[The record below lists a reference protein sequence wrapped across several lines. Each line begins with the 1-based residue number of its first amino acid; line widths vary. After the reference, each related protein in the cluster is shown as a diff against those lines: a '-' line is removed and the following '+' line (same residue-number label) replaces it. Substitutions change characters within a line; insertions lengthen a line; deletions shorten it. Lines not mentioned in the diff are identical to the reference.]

1 MVPLAPSLA
10 VWHSCATF
18 SLNLMSRP
26 SGQRLRQLAVFFG
39 LLLAGWTIVLAAPVA
54 DDGYQKA
61 PAPIGDL
68 LSSPAPPSVHFNPQR
83 DAMLIY
89 RAERH
94 PPVADLAEPVLRL
107 AGLRINPANNGPHR
121 TTRCVELSLHPLPEG
136 KERAIVLPPNA
147 RITPPAWSPDGK
159 QFAFLRFG
167 SREVELWVGDGKR
180 GSVRRL
186 RGGINAAT
194 GEPFQWMPDS
204 QGILCQA
211 IPANRPKPPVEAR
224 VPDGPVVQETT
235 GKLAPARTFQD
246 LLDSPHDEALFDYYA
261 TAQLALVNTRTG
273 EAKLV
278 GAPAIF
284 STIDP
289 APDGRHILVSR
300 VQRPYSY
307 QLPASMFPRVV
318 EAWNLDGQSA
328 FILANLPLAEEI
340 PIGGVRT
347 GPRNY
352 QWRPTSP
359 AALVWVEALDGGD
372 PRKKVPQRDR
382 ILMLEAPFT
391 GTSIELART
400 EHRFQ
405 ALTWSERPD
414 VALLRE
420 HQASRRWNRTW
431 LINPNAP
438 TEPARLLWDVSSQ
451 DRYSDPGSPMLRPL
465 TNGFRVAR
473 VHEGS
478 LFLVGAGATP
488 DGERPFLDTFNLVSQ
503 RSERL
508 FQSDEAT
515 HESVVAL
522 LKPDASQFITRRESP
537 TRPAN
542 YFIRTLADNARQA
555 ITDFPDPTPQL
566 RGIRKQLVTYQ
577 RPDGVP
583 LSFTLYLP
591 ADYQPGQRLP
601 TLLWAYPREFNDA
614 DTAGQVTTTA
624 NRYTSFAGA
633 SHLFLVTQG
642 YAVLDNA
649 TMPVIGDTK
658 KANDTFL
665 EQIISSAKAAVDK
678 AVEMGIT
685 DPNRV
690 AVGGHSY
697 GAFMV
702 ANLMAHTDIFKA
714 GIARSGAYNRTL
726 TPFGFQNERR
736 TLWEAPEIYARMS
749 PFMFAHRINEP
760 LLLIHGEADNNPGT
774 FPMQSERLYQA
785 VKGNGGTARLV
796 LLPYESHGYEARES
810 VEHVHWETIQWLDKH
825 VKRAPEPPIT
835 TFTPSDLPPP

>member
-1 MVPLAPSLA
+1 
-10 VWHSCATF
+10 
-18 SLNLMSRP
+18 MSHP
-26 SGQRLRQLAVFFG
+26 SGNWLQTHAALLG
-39 LLLAGWTIVLAAPVA
+39 LLLAWGLCAQDAVAAE
-54 DDGYQKA
+54 DGYQKA
-61 PAPIGDL
+61 PAPIGEL
-68 LSSPAPPSVHFNPQR
+68 LSTPAPPSVHFNPQR
-83 DAMLIY
+83 DAMIIY

-94 PPVADLAEPVLRL
+94 PPVADLSEPGLRL

-121 TTRCVELSLHPLPEG
+121 TARCVELTLHPIPEG
-136 KERAIVLPPNA
+136 KERPIAIPANA
-147 RITPPAWSPDGK
+147 RVTPPSWSPDGK

-180 GSVRRL
+180 GSVRRV

-194 GEPFQWMPDS
+194 GEAFQWMPDS
-204 QGILCQA
+204 QAIICQT
-211 IPANRPKPPVEAR
+211 IVANRPKPPIEPR
-224 VPDGPVVQETT
+224 VPGGPLVQETT
-235 GKLAPARTFQD
+235 GKVAPARTFQD
-246 LLDSPHDEALFDYYA
+246 LLDSPHGEELFDYYA
-261 TAQLALVNTRTG
+261 TSQLALVNVKNG
-273 EAKLV
+273 EAKLI

-289 APDGRHILVSR
+289 SPNGQLLLVSR
-300 VQRPYSY
+300 IQRPYSY
-307 QLPASMFPRVV
+307 QLPATMFPRTVEVV
-318 EAWNLDGQSA
+318 GLDGKVA
-328 FILANLPLAEEI
+328 FHLATLPLAEEI

-347 GPRNY
+347 GPRSY

-359 AALVWVEALDGGD
+359 ATLAWVEALDGGD
-372 PRKKVPQRDR
+372 PRKKVPHRDR
-382 ILMLEAPFT
+382 IQMLDAPFT
-391 GTSIELART
+391 GNPTELEKT

-405 ALTWSERPD
+405 GLTWTERPD
-414 VALLRE
+414 MALVRE
-420 HQASRRWNRTW
+420 YQASRRWNRTW

-438 TEPARLLWDVSSQ
+438 TEPSRLLWDVSAQ
-451 DRYSDPGSPMLRPL
+451 DRYGDPGSPLLRPL

-478 LFLVGAGATP
+478 LFLVGAGATS
-488 DGERPFLDTFNLVSQ
+488 DGERPFLDTFNLASL

-508 FQSDEAT
+508 FQSDESG
-515 HESVVAL
+515 HESVVAM
-522 LKPDASQFITRRESP
+522 LKPDGAEFITRRESP
-537 TRPAN
+537 TRTAN
-542 YFIRTLADNARQA
+542 YFIRTLADSTRKQL
-555 ITDFPDPTPQL
+555 TDFPDLMPQL
-566 RGIRKQLVTYQ
+566 RGIRKQLVTYH

-601 TLLWAYPREFNDA
+601 TILWAYPREFNDS
-614 DTAGQVTTTA
+614 DTAGQVSTTA
-624 NRYTSFAGA
+624 NRYTTFSGA

-642 YAVLDNA
+642 YAVLDSA

-678 AVEMGIT
+678 AVEMGIA

-690 AVGGHSY
+690 GVGGHSY

-714 GIARSGAYNRTL
+714 GVARSGAYNRTL

-736 TLWEAPEIYARMS
+736 TLWEAPEIYSRMS

-774 FPMQSERLYQA
+774 FPMQSERLFQA
-785 VKGNGGTARLV
+785 VKGNGGNARLV
-796 LLPYESHGYEARES
+796 LLPHESHGYEARES
-810 VEHVHWETIQWLDKH
+810 VEHVLWETLHWFDKY
-825 VKRAPEPPIT
+825 VKRAPEPPVS

>member
-1 MVPLAPSLA
+1 
-10 VWHSCATF
+10 
-18 SLNLMSRP
+18 MSRAF
-26 SGQRLRQLAVFFG
+26 GQRLQQLPVFFG
-39 LLLAGWTIVLAAPVA
+39 MLLAGWTLVLSAPA
-54 DDGYQKA
+54 FDGGYQNA
-61 PAPIGDL
+61 PAPISDL
-68 LSSPAPPSVHFNPQR
+68 LSSPAPASVYFSPQR
-83 DAMLIY
+83 DAMLTY
-89 RAERH
+89 RVERH

-121 TTRCVELSLHPLPEG
+121 TARCVELTLHPLPEG
-136 KERAIVLPPNA
+136 KARPITLPANS
-147 RITPPAWSPDGK
+147 RISIPTWSPDGK

-167 SREVELWVGDGKR
+167 SREIELWVGESKR

-186 RGGINAAT
+186 RGGISAVT
-194 GEPFQWMPDS
+194 GESIHWMPDS
-204 QGILCQA
+204 HGIVCQ
-211 IPANRPKPPVEAR
+211 IVPANRAKPPGEAR
-224 VPDGPVVQETT
+224 VPRGPVVQEST
-235 GKLAPARTFQD
+235 GKVAPARTFQD
-246 LLDSPHDEALFDYYA
+246 LLESPHDEALFEYYA
-261 TAQLALVNTRTG
+261 TAQLAHVNTRTG
-273 EAKLV
+273 DSKLI

-284 STIDP
+284 SSTEV

-300 VQRPYSY
+300 IQRPYSY
-307 QLPASMFPRVV
+307 QLPASMFPRIV
-318 EAWNLDGQSA
+318 EVWSLDSPA
-328 FILANLPLAEEI
+328 VYPLTNLPLAEEI

-352 QWRPTSP
+352 QWRATHP
-359 AALVWVEALDGGD
+359 ATLVWVEALDGGD
-372 PRKKVPQRDR
+372 PRRKVPHRDR
-382 ILMLEAPFT
+382 VLMLEAPFAANPT
-391 GTSIELART
+391 ELART

-405 ALTWSERPD
+405 TLTWSERPD

-420 HQASRRWNRTW
+420 HQSSRRWNRTW

-438 TEPARLLWDVSSQ
+438 SESPRLLWDVSSQ
-451 DRYSDPGSPMLRPL
+451 DRYSDPGQPLLRPL
-465 TNGFRVAR
+465 TNGFRAAR
-473 VHEGS
+473 VHEGN
-478 LFLVGAGATP
+478 LFLVGNGASP
-488 DGERPFLDTFNLVSQ
+488 EGERPFLDSFNLVSQ
-503 RSERL
+503 RTERL
-508 FQSDEAT
+508 FQSDETA
-515 HESVVAL
+515 HESVIAL

-542 YFIRTLADNARQA
+542 YFIRSLAENTRLA

-614 DTAGQVTTTA
+614 DTAGQVTASA
-624 NRYTSFAGA
+624 NRYTSFTGA
-633 SHLFLVTQG
+633 SHLFLATQG

-649 TMPVIGDTK
+649 TMPVIGDPK

-714 GIARSGAYNRTL
+714 GVARSGAYNRTL

-736 TLWEAPEIYARMS
+736 TLWEAPEIYTRVS
-749 PFMFAHRINEP
+749 PFMFAHRIKEP

-774 FPMQSERLYQA
+774 FPIQSERLYQA
-785 VKGNGGTARLV
+785 VKGNGGITRLV
-796 LLPYESHGYEARES
+796 LLPHESHGYEARES
-810 VEHVHWETIQWLDKH
+810 VEHVLWETIQWLDKH
-825 VKRAPEPPIT
+825 VKRAPEPSVS

>member
-1 MVPLAPSLA
+1 MFRSPGQWQLWRA
-10 VWHSCATF
+10 VVLT
-18 SLNLMSRP
+18 
-26 SGQRLRQLAVFFG
+26 
-39 LLLAGWTIVLAAPVA
+39 LLLVASVPRLGAQAGEG
-54 DDGYQKA
+54 GYQKA
-61 PAPIGDL
+61 PPPIGEL
-68 LSSPAPPSVHFNPQR
+68 LSAPAAPSVHFNPQR
-83 DAMLIY
+83 DTMIIY

-94 PPVADLAEPVLRL
+94 PPVADLAEPALRL

-121 TTRCVELSLHPLPEG
+121 TARCVELTLHPVIEG
-136 KERAIVLPPNA
+136 KDRPIAIQPNA
-147 RITPPAWSPDGK
+147 RITPPSWAPDGR

-186 RGGINAAT
+186 RGAINAT
-194 GEPFQWMPDS
+194 IGEAFQWMPDS
-204 QGILCQA
+204 QSIICQTTL
-211 IPANRPKPPVEAR
+211 PNRPKAPTETHLPS
-224 VPDGPVVQETT
+224 GPLIQESN
-235 GKLAPARTFQD
+235 GKVAPARTFQD
-246 LLDSPHDEALFDYYA
+246 LLESPHDEALFDYY
-261 TAQLALVNTRTG
+261 TTSQLVIVSTKSG
-273 EAKLV
+273 ESKPV
-278 GAPAIF
+278 GTPGIF
-284 STIDP
+284 HTIDP
-289 APDGRHILVSR
+289 SPNGQLLLVSR

-307 QLPASMFPRVV
+307 QLPVTMFPREV
-318 EAWNLDGQSA
+318 EVLTLDGKVA
-328 FILANLPLAEEI
+328 FHLASLPLAEEV

-347 GPRNY
+347 GPRSY
-352 QWRPTSP
+352 QWRPTNP
-359 AALVWVEALDGGD
+359 ATLVWVEALDGGD
-372 PRKKVPQRDR
+372 PRKKVPHRDR
-382 ILMLEAPFT
+382 ILMLEAPFA
-391 GTSIELART
+391 GNPIELEKT

-405 ALTWSERPD
+405 GLTWTERPD
-414 VALLRE
+414 VALVRE
-420 HQASRRWNRTW
+420 YQASRRWTRTW
-431 LINPNAP
+431 LVNPNAP

-451 DRYSDPGSPMLRPL
+451 DRYSDPGTPLLRTL

-473 VHEGS
+473 VNDGN
-478 LFLVGAGATP
+478 LFLVGAGASP
-488 DGERPFLDTFNLVSQ
+488 DGERPFLDTLNLNTL
-503 RSERL
+503 RSERV
-508 FQSDEAT
+508 FQSDEGG

-522 LKPDASQFITRRESP
+522 LKPDAAEFITRREAP

-542 YFIRTLADNARQA
+542 YFIRNLTDNSRKAL
-555 ITDFPDPTPQL
+555 TDFPDLMPQL

-577 RPDGVP
+577 RSDGVA

-601 TLLWAYPREFNDA
+601 TILWAYPREFNDS

-649 TMPVIGDTK
+649 TMPVIGESK

-678 AVEMGIT
+678 AVEMGIA
-685 DPNRV
+685 DPARV
-690 AVGGHSY
+690 GVGGHSY

-714 GIARSGAYNRTL
+714 GVARSGAYNRTL

-736 TLWEAPEIYARMS
+736 TLWEAPDIYSRMS

-796 LLPYESHGYEARES
+796 LLPHESHSYEARES
-810 VEHVHWETIQWLDKH
+810 VEHVLWETIHWFDKY
-825 VKRAPEPPIT
+825 VKRASAPPVT
-835 TFTPSDLPPP
+835 TFSPTDLPPP

>member
-1 MVPLAPSLA
+1 
-10 VWHSCATF
+10 
-18 SLNLMSRP
+18 MSRP
-26 SGQRLRQLAVFFG
+26 PGQRLQWHAALLG
-39 LLLAGWTIVLAAPVA
+39 LLLAWGVCAPGTSVA
-54 DDGYQKA
+54 EEGYQKA
-61 PAPIGDL
+61 PPPIGEL
-68 LSSPAPPSVHFNPQR
+68 LSTPASPSVHFNPQR
-83 DAMLIY
+83 DAMIIY

-107 AGLRINPANNGPHR
+107 AGLRINPLNNGPHR
-121 TTRCVELSLHPLPEG
+121 TARCVELTMHPLPEG
-136 KERAIVLPPNA
+136 KARPIPIQPNA
-147 RITPPAWSPDGK
+147 RITPPSWSPDGK
-159 QFAFLRFG
+159 QFAFLRYG

-180 GSVRRL
+180 GSLRRL
-186 RGGINAAT
+186 RGGINAAL

-204 QGILCQA
+204 QALLCQT
-211 IPANRPKPPVEAR
+211 IVTNRAKPPAALR
-224 VPDGPVVQETT
+224 VPEGPVVQESTA
-235 GKLAPARTFQD
+235 KVAPARTFQD
-246 LLDSPHDEALFDYYA
+246 LLESSHDEDLFDHYA
-261 TAQLALVNTRTG
+261 TSQLALVN
-273 EAKLV
+273 AKNAETKPI

-284 STIDP
+284 STLD
-289 APDGRHILVSR
+289 ASPDGQHILVSR
-300 VQRPYSY
+300 IHRPYSY
-307 QLPASMFPRVV
+307 QLPATMFPRTV
-318 EAWNLDGQSA
+318 EVWDLDGKVA
-328 FILANLPLAEEI
+328 FHLAALPLAEEI

-347 GPRNY
+347 GPRSY
-352 QWRPTSP
+352 HWRPTSP
-359 AALVWVEALDGGD
+359 ATLVWVEALDGGD
-372 PRKKVPQRDR
+372 PRKKVAHRDR
-382 ILMLEAPFT
+382 ILMLDLPFT
-391 GTSIELART
+391 GNPTVLEKT

-405 ALTWSERPD
+405 SLTWTERPD
-414 VALLRE
+414 VALVRE

-438 TEPARLLWDVSSQ
+438 TEPSRLLWDVSAQ
-451 DRYSDPGSPMLRPL
+451 DRYSDPGSPLLRPL

-488 DGERPFLDTFNLVSQ
+488 EGDRPFLDTFNLASL

-508 FQSDEAT
+508 FQSDESG
-515 HESVVAL
+515 HESVVAM
-522 LKPDASQFITRRESP
+522 LKPDATQFITRRESP
-537 TRPAN
+537 SRPAN
-542 YFIRTLADNARQA
+542 YFIRTLADGARQP
-555 ITDFPDPTPQL
+555 ITDFPDLMPQL

-591 ADYQPGQRLP
+591 ADYHPGQRLP
-601 TLLWAYPREFNDA
+601 TILWAYPREFSDG
-614 DTAGQVTTTA
+614 DIAGQVTTTA
-624 NRYTSFAGA
+624 NRYTTFSGA

-649 TMPVIGDTK
+649 TMPVVGDAK

-665 EQIISSAKAAVDK
+665 EQIITSAKAAVDK

-690 AVGGHSY
+690 GVGGHSY

-714 GIARSGAYNRTL
+714 GVARSGAYNRTL

-736 TLWEAPEIYARMS
+736 TLWEAPEIYSRMS

-796 LLPYESHGYEARES
+796 LLPHESHSYEARES
-810 VEHVHWETIQWLDKH
+810 VEHVLWETIHWFDKY
-825 VKRAPEPPIT
+825 VKRAPEAPVT

>member
-1 MVPLAPSLA
+1 MP
-10 VWHSCATF
+10 
-18 SLNLMSRP
+18 RP
-26 SGQRLRQLAVFFG
+26 PGNWLQWSAACFA
-39 LLLAGWTIVLAAPVA
+39 LLLAGGICVPAGLAAEE
-54 DDGYQKA
+54 GYQKA

-68 LSSPAPPSVHFNPQR
+68 LSKPATPAVHFNPQR
-83 DAMLIY
+83 DAMIIY

-94 PPVADLAEPVLRL
+94 PPIADLAEPLLRL

-121 TTRCVELSLHPLPEG
+121 TARCVELTLHPLPEG
-136 KERAIVLPPNA
+136 KDRPIPIQPGA
-147 RITPPAWSPDGK
+147 RITLPAWSPDGK

-180 GSVRRL
+180 ASVRRI
-186 RGGINAAT
+186 RGGINAT
-194 GEPFQWMPDS
+194 LGEAFQWMPDS
-204 QGILCQA
+204 QSIACLTVVT
-211 IPANRPKPPVEAR
+211 NRAKPPVEPR
-224 VPDGPVVQETT
+224 VPEGPVVQETV
-235 GKLAPARTFQD
+235 GKISPSRTFQD
-246 LLDSPHDEALFDYYA
+246 LLESPHDEALFDYY
-261 TAQLALVNTRTG
+261 TTSQLALVNTKNG
-273 EAKLV
+273 ESKLV
-278 GAPAIF
+278 GPPALY

-289 APDGRHILVSR
+289 SPNGQLILVSR
-300 VQRPYSY
+300 IQRPYSY
-307 QLPASMFPRVV
+307 QLPSSLFPRTV
-318 EAWNLDGQSA
+318 EVLGLDGKVA
-328 FILANLPLAEEI
+328 FHLASLPLADEI
-340 PIGGVRT
+340 PVGGVRT

-352 QWRPTSP
+352 QWRATSP
-359 AALVWVEALDGGD
+359 ATLVWVEALDGGD
-372 PRKKVPQRDR
+372 SRKKVAHRDR
-382 ILMLEAPFT
+382 ILMLDAPFVGNPT
-391 GTSIELART
+391 ELEKT

-405 ALTWSERPD
+405 GLTWTERPD
-414 VALLRE
+414 VALVRE
-420 HQASRRWNRTW
+420 YQASRRWNRTW

-438 TEPARLLWDVSSQ
+438 AEPSRLLWDVSSQ
-451 DRYSDPGSPMLRPL
+451 DRYSDPGVPMLRPL

-473 VHEGS
+473 VHDGS
-478 LFLVGAGATP
+478 LFLIGAGASP
-488 DGERPFLDTFNLVSQ
+488 EGDRPFLDTLNLTTL

-508 FQSDEAT
+508 FQSDEGN
-515 HESVVAL
+515 HESVVAM

-537 TRPAN
+537 ARPAN
-542 YFIRTLADNARQA
+542 YYIRTLADGARQP
-555 ITDFPDPTPQL
+555 ITDFPDLMPEL

-591 ADYQPGQRLP
+591 ADYHQGQRLP
-601 TLLWAYPREFNDA
+601 TILWAYPREFSDT
-614 DTAGQVTTTA
+614 DTAGQVSTSA
-624 NRYTSFAGA
+624 NRYTVFSGA

-649 TMPVIGDTK
+649 TMPIIGDSK

-665 EQIISSAKAAVDK
+665 EQIITSAKAAVDK

-690 AVGGHSY
+690 GVGGHSY

-714 GIARSGAYNRTL
+714 GVARSGAYNRTL

-736 TLWEAPEIYARMS
+736 TLWEAPDIYSRMS

-796 LLPYESHGYEARES
+796 LLPHESHSYEARES
-810 VEHVHWETIQWLDKH
+810 VEHVLWETLHWFDKY
-825 VKRAPEPPIT
+825 VKRADTPVT

>member
-1 MVPLAPSLA
+1 MLGILRNRFQ
-10 VWHSCATF
+10 WRATV
-18 SLNLMSRP
+18 L
-26 SGQRLRQLAVFFG
+26 G
-39 LLLAGWTIVLAAPVA
+39 LLLVGGVLASAPLA
-54 DDGYQKA
+54 AADGYQKA
-61 PAPIGDL
+61 PAPIGEL
-68 LSSPAPPSVHFNPQR
+68 LSTPAAPTVHFNPQR
-83 DAMLIY
+83 DAMIIY

-107 AGLRINPANNGPHR
+107 AGLRINPLNNGPHR
-121 TTRCVELSLHPLPEG
+121 TARCVELTLHLIPDG
-136 KERAIVLPPNA
+136 KERPIAIPPGA

-167 SREVELWVGDGKR
+167 SKEVELWVCEAKR
-180 GSVRRL
+180 GSPRRL
-186 RGGINAAT
+186 RGGINAAL

-204 QGILCQA
+204 QALLCQT
-211 IPANRPKPPVEAR
+211 IPANRPKPPIEAR
-224 VPDGPVVQETT
+224 VPGGPLVQETT
-235 GKLAPARTFQD
+235 GKVAPARTFQD
-246 LLDSPHDEALFDYYA
+246 LLDSPYHEELFDYHA
-261 TAQLALVNTRTG
+261 TSQLALVN
-273 EAKLV
+273 AKNGDPKPI
-278 GAPAIF
+278 GAPAIY

-289 APDGRHILVSR
+289 SPNGQLLLASR
-300 VQRPYSY
+300 IQRPYSY
-307 QLPASMFPRVV
+307 QLPSAMFPRAV
-318 EAWNLDGQSA
+318 EVIGLDGKVV
-328 FILANLPLAEEI
+328 FTLANLPLAEEI
-340 PIGGVRT
+340 PIGGVRP
-347 GPRNY
+347 GPRGY
-352 QWRPTSP
+352 QWRPTHP
-359 AALVWVEALDGGD
+359 ATLAWVEALDGGD
-372 PRKKVPQRDR
+372 SRKKVAHRDR
-382 ILMLEAPFT
+382 ILMLDAPFT
-391 GTSIELART
+391 DTPVELEKT

-405 ALTWSERPD
+405 ALTWTERPD
-414 VALLRE
+414 VALVRE

-438 TEPARLLWDVSSQ
+438 AEPSRLLWDVSAQ
-451 DRYSDPGSPMLRPL
+451 DRYGDPGSPLLRPL

-478 LFLVGAGATP
+478 LYLTGAGATP
-488 DGERPFLDTFNLVSQ
+488 DGERPFLDTFNLVSL
-503 RSERL
+503 RTERL
-508 FQSDEAT
+508 YQTDEGG

-542 YFIRTLADNARQA
+542 YFIRTLADGARKPL
-555 ITDFPDPTPQL
+555 TDFPDLMPQL

-577 RPDGVP
+577 RVDGVP

-591 ADYQPGQRLP
+591 ADYQPGRRLP
-601 TLLWAYPREFNDA
+601 TILWAYPREFSDS

-624 NRYTSFAGA
+624 NRYTTLTGA

-649 TMPVIGDTK
+649 TMPVIGDPK

-665 EQIISSAKAAVDK
+665 EQVITSAKAAVDK

-685 DPNRV
+685 DPRRV
-690 AVGGHSY
+690 GVGGHSY

-702 ANLMAHTDIFKA
+702 ANLMAHTDIFRA
-714 GIARSGAYNRTL
+714 GVARSGAYNRTL

-736 TLWEAPEIYARMS
+736 TLWEAPEIYSRMS

-796 LLPYESHGYEARES
+796 LLPHESHGYEARES
-810 VEHVHWETIQWLDKH
+810 VEHVLWETLHWFDKH
-825 VKRAPEPPIT
+825 VKRAAEPPVS
-835 TFTPSDLPPP
+835 TFTPTDLPPP

>member
-1 MVPLAPSLA
+1 
-10 VWHSCATF
+10 
-18 SLNLMSRP
+18 
-26 SGQRLRQLAVFFG
+26 
-39 LLLAGWTIVLAAPVA
+39 
-54 DDGYQKA
+54 
-61 PAPIGDL
+61 
-68 LSSPAPPSVHFNPQR
+68 FNPQR
-83 DAMLIY
+83 DTMIIY

-94 PPVADLAEPVLRL
+94 PPVADLAEPALRL

-121 TTRCVELSLHPLPEG
+121 TARCVELTLHPVIEG
-136 KERAIVLPPNA
+136 KDRPIAIQPNA
-147 RITPPAWSPDGK
+147 RITPPSWAPDGR

-186 RGGINAAT
+186 RGAINAT
-194 GEPFQWMPDS
+194 IGEAFQWMPDS
-204 QGILCQA
+204 QSIICQTTL
-211 IPANRPKPPVEAR
+211 PNRPKAPTETHLPS
-224 VPDGPVVQETT
+224 GPLIQESN
-235 GKLAPARTFQD
+235 GKVAPARTFQD
-246 LLDSPHDEALFDYYA
+246 LLESPHDEALFDYY
-261 TAQLALVNTRTG
+261 TTSQLVIVSTKSG
-273 EAKLV
+273 ESKPV
-278 GAPAIF
+278 GTPGIF
-284 STIDP
+284 HTIDP
-289 APDGRHILVSR
+289 SPNGQLLLVSR

-307 QLPASMFPRVV
+307 QLPVTMFPREV
-318 EAWNLDGQSA
+318 EVLTLDGKVA
-328 FILANLPLAEEI
+328 FHLASLPLAEEV

-347 GPRNY
+347 GPRSY
-352 QWRPTSP
+352 QWRPTNP
-359 AALVWVEALDGGD
+359 ATLVWVEALDGGD
-372 PRKKVPQRDR
+372 PRKKVPHRDR
-382 ILMLEAPFT
+382 ILMLEAPFA
-391 GTSIELART
+391 GNPIELEKT

-405 ALTWSERPD
+405 GLTWTERPD
-414 VALLRE
+414 VALVRE
-420 HQASRRWNRTW
+420 YQASRRWTRTW
-431 LINPNAP
+431 LVNPNAP

-451 DRYSDPGSPMLRPL
+451 DRYSDPGTPLLRTL

-473 VHEGS
+473 VNDGN
-478 LFLVGAGATP
+478 LFLVGAGASP
-488 DGERPFLDTFNLVSQ
+488 DGERPFLDTLNLNTL
-503 RSERL
+503 RSERV
-508 FQSDEAT
+508 FQSDEGG

-522 LKPDASQFITRRESP
+522 LKPDAAEFITRREAP

-542 YFIRTLADNARQA
+542 YFIRNLTDNSRKAL
-555 ITDFPDPTPQL
+555 TDFPDLMPQL

-577 RPDGVP
+577 RSDGVA

-601 TLLWAYPREFNDA
+601 TILWAYPREFNDS

-649 TMPVIGDTK
+649 TMPVIGESK

-678 AVEMGIT
+678 AVEMGIA
-685 DPNRV
+685 DPARV
-690 AVGGHSY
+690 GVGGHSY

-714 GIARSGAYNRTL
+714 GVARSGAYNRTL

-736 TLWEAPEIYARMS
+736 TLWEAPDIYSRMS

-796 LLPYESHGYEARES
+796 LLPHESHSYEARES
-810 VEHVHWETIQWLDKH
+810 VEHVLWETIHWFDKY
-825 VKRAPEPPIT
+825 VKRASAPPVT
-835 TFTPSDLPPP
+835 TFSPTDLPPP

>member
-1 MVPLAPSLA
+1 
-10 VWHSCATF
+10 
-18 SLNLMSRP
+18 MSRP
-26 SGQRLRQLAVFFG
+26 HGKRLQWHAAFLG
-39 LLLAGWTIVLAAPVA
+39 LLLAWGVCAPGACAAE
-54 DDGYQKA
+54 DSYQKA
-61 PAPIGDL
+61 PAPIGEL
-68 LSSPAPPSVHFNPQR
+68 LSTPAAPSVHFNPQR
-83 DAMLIY
+83 DAMIIY

-107 AGLRINPANNGPHR
+107 AGLRINPNNNGPHR
-121 TTRCVELSLHPLPEG
+121 TARCVELTLHPLPEG
-136 KERAIVLPPNA
+136 KERPIPIQPGA

-159 QFAFLRFG
+159 QFAYLRFG
-167 SREVELWVGDGKR
+167 SREVELWVGDAKR

-186 RGGINAAT
+186 RGGLNAAI
-194 GEPFQWMPDS
+194 GEAFQWMPDS
-204 QGILCQA
+204 QSLLCQTL
-211 IPANRPKPPVEAR
+211 PANRPKPPA
-224 VPDGPVVQETT
+224 VPRSPEGPVVQETT
-235 GKLAPARTFQD
+235 GKAAPARTFQD
-246 LLDSPHDEALFDYYA
+246 LFESPHDEDLFDYYA
-261 TAQLALVNTRTG
+261 TSQLALVNAKSG
-273 EAKLV
+273 ESKLI
-278 GAPAIF
+278 GPPAIF
-284 STIDP
+284 STLD
-289 APDGRHILVSR
+289 ASPDGQHILASHI
-300 VQRPYSY
+300 QRPYSY
-307 QLPASMFPRVV
+307 QLPATMFPRTV
-318 EAWNLDGQSA
+318 EVLTLDGKVA
-328 FILANLPLAEEI
+328 FHLASLPLAEEI

-347 GPRNY
+347 GPRSY

-359 AALVWVEALDGGD
+359 ATLAWVEALDGGD
-372 PRKKVPQRDR
+372 PRKKVAHRDR
-382 ILMLEAPFT
+382 ILMLDAPFT
-391 GTSIELART
+391 GNPIELEQL

-405 ALTWSERPD
+405 GLTWTERPD
-414 VALLRE
+414 MALVRE
-420 HQASRRWNRTW
+420 YQASRRWNRTW
-431 LINPNAP
+431 LINPSAP
-438 TEPARLLWDVSSQ
+438 TEPSRLLWDVSSQ
-451 DRYSDPGSPMLRPL
+451 DRYSDPGSPLLRPL

-488 DGERPFLDTFNLVSQ
+488 DGERPFLDTFNLVSL

-508 FQSDEAT
+508 FQSDEAS

-522 LKPDASQFITRRESP
+522 LKPDAAQFITRRESP

-542 YFIRTLADNARQA
+542 YFIRTLADGARQP
-555 ITDFPDPTPQL
+555 ITEFPDLMPQL

-591 ADYQPGQRLP
+591 ADHQPGQRLP
-601 TLLWAYPREFNDA
+601 TVLWAYPREFNDP

-624 NRYTSFAGA
+624 NRYTTFSGA

-642 YAVLDNA
+642 YAVLDSA

-678 AVEMGIT
+678 AVEMGIA

-690 AVGGHSY
+690 GVGGHSY

-736 TLWEAPEIYARMS
+736 TLWDAPEVYARMS

-796 LLPYESHGYEARES
+796 LLPHESHGYEARES
-810 VEHVHWETIQWLDKH
+810 VEHVLWETLHWFDKY
-825 VKRAPEPPIT
+825 VKRAPEPAVS

>member
-1 MVPLAPSLA
+1 MSALHGKWLRWQAA
-10 VWHSCATF
+10 V
-18 SLNLMSRP
+18 L
-26 SGQRLRQLAVFFG
+26 G
-39 LLLAGWTIVLAAPVA
+39 LLLAGKVATSAPVE
-54 DDGYQKA
+54 DGYQKA
-61 PAPIGDL
+61 PAPIGEL
-68 LSSPAPPSVHFNPQR
+68 LSAPTQPSVNFNPAR

-89 RAERH
+89 RAERL

-107 AGLRINPANNGPHR
+107 AGLRINPTNNGPHR
-121 TTRCVELSLHPLPEG
+121 VARCLQLTWQSLPDG
-136 KERAIVLPPNA
+136 KEKPIVLPTGS
-147 RITPPAWSPDGK
+147 RITPPIWSPDGK
-159 QFAFLRFG
+159 QFAFLRCG
-167 SREVELWVGDGKR
+167 LREVELWVGDGRR
-180 GSVRRL
+180 GTARRL
-186 RGGINAAT
+186 RGGINAAM
-194 GEPFQWMPDS
+194 GEPFQWMPNS
-204 QGILCQA
+204 QTILCQT
-211 IPANRPKPPVEAR
+211 IPTNRPKLPTPQR
-224 VPDGPVVQETT
+224 LPSGPVVQEST
-235 GKLAPARTFQD
+235 GKVAPARTFQD
-246 LLDSPHDEALFDYYA
+246 LLESPHDEALFDYHA
-261 TAQLALVNTRTG
+261 TSQLALVDTKNGDT
-273 EAKLV
+273 KPV
-278 GAPAIF
+278 GAPGIF
-284 STIDP
+284 ATIDA
-289 APDGRHILVSR
+289 APDCRHLLVSR
-300 VQRPYSY
+300 LQRPYSY
-307 QLPASMFPRVV
+307 LLPATMFPRVV
-318 EAWNLDGQSA
+318 EVWNLNGHA
-328 FILANLPLAEEI
+328 VFTLANLPLAEEI
-340 PIGGVRT
+340 PIGGVRI

-359 AALVWVEALDGGD
+359 ATLVWVEALDGGD
-372 PRKKVPQRDR
+372 PRRRVPNRDR
-382 ILMLEAPFT
+382 ILMLEAPFA
-391 GTSIELART
+391 GKPVELATT

-414 VALLRE
+414 VTLLRE
-420 HQASRRWNRTW
+420 YQASRRWNRTW

-438 TEPARLLWDVSSQ
+438 TESARLLWDVSAQ
-451 DRYSDPGSPMLRPL
+451 DRYGDLGLPMLRPL

-478 LFLVGAGATP
+478 LFLVGAGASP
-488 DGERPFLDTFNLVSQ
+488 DGERPFLDTFNLVSL

-508 FQSDEAT
+508 FQSDEAA

-522 LKPDASQFITRRESP
+522 LKPDAAQFITRRESP
-537 TRPAN
+537 MRPAN
-542 YFIRTLADNARQA
+542 YLIRKLADNTRQA
-555 ITDFPDPTPQL
+555 ITEFPDPTPQL

-601 TLLWAYPREFNDA
+601 TLLWAYPREYNDA

-624 NRYTSFAGA
+624 NRFTSYSGA
-633 SHLFLVTQG
+633 SHLFLLTQG

-649 TMPVIGDTK
+649 TIPVIGEPK

-678 AVEMGIT
+678 AIEMGIT

-702 ANLMAHTDIFKA
+702 ANLLAHTDIFKA

-726 TPFGFQNERR
+726 TPFGFQNENR
-736 TLWEAPEIYARMS
+736 TLWEAPEIYSRMS

-760 LLLIHGEADNNPGT
+760 LLLVHGEADNNAGT

-796 LLPYESHGYEARES
+796 LLPYESHSYEARES
-810 VEHVHWETIQWLDKH
+810 VEHLHWETIQWLDKH

>member
-1 MVPLAPSLA
+1 MAAMASSSLDA
-10 VWHSCATF
+10 AAGC
-18 SLNLMSRP
+18 
-26 SGQRLRQLAVFFG
+26 QR
-39 LLLAGWTIVLAAPVA
+39 
-54 DDGYQKA
+54 
-61 PAPIGDL
+61 
-68 LSSPAPPSVHFNPQR
+68 APP
-83 DAMLIY
+83 A
-89 RAERH
+89 
-94 PPVADLAEPVLRL
+94 LRL

-121 TTRCVELSLHPLPEG
+121 TARCVELTLHPVIEG
-136 KERAIVLPPNA
+136 KDRPIAIQPNA
-147 RITPPAWSPDGK
+147 RITPPSWAPDGR

-186 RGGINAAT
+186 RGAINAT
-194 GEPFQWMPDS
+194 IGEAFQWMPDS
-204 QGILCQA
+204 QSIICQTTL
-211 IPANRPKPPVEAR
+211 PNRPKAPTETHLPS
-224 VPDGPVVQETT
+224 GPLIQESN
-235 GKLAPARTFQD
+235 GKVAPARTFQD
-246 LLDSPHDEALFDYYA
+246 LLESPHDEALFDYY
-261 TAQLALVNTRTG
+261 TTSQLVIVSTKSG
-273 EAKLV
+273 ESKPV
-278 GAPAIF
+278 GTPGIF
-284 STIDP
+284 HTIDP
-289 APDGRHILVSR
+289 SPNGQLLLVSR

-307 QLPASMFPRVV
+307 QLPVTMFPREV
-318 EAWNLDGQSA
+318 EVLTLDGKVA
-328 FILANLPLAEEI
+328 FHLASLPLAEEV

-347 GPRNY
+347 GPRSY
-352 QWRPTSP
+352 QWRPTNP
-359 AALVWVEALDGGD
+359 ATLVWVEALDGGD
-372 PRKKVPQRDR
+372 PRKKVPHRDR
-382 ILMLEAPFT
+382 ILMLEAPFA
-391 GTSIELART
+391 GNPIELEKT

-405 ALTWSERPD
+405 GLTWTERPD
-414 VALLRE
+414 VALVRE
-420 HQASRRWNRTW
+420 YQASRRWTRTW
-431 LINPNAP
+431 LVNPNAP

-451 DRYSDPGSPMLRPL
+451 DRYSDPGTPLLRTL

-473 VHEGS
+473 VNDGN
-478 LFLVGAGATP
+478 LFLVGAGASP
-488 DGERPFLDTFNLVSQ
+488 DGERPFLDTLNLNTL
-503 RSERL
+503 RSERV
-508 FQSDEAT
+508 FQSDEGG

-522 LKPDASQFITRRESP
+522 LKPDAAEFITRREAP

-542 YFIRTLADNARQA
+542 YFIRNLTDNSRKAL
-555 ITDFPDPTPQL
+555 TDFPDLMPQL

-577 RPDGVP
+577 RSDGVA

-601 TLLWAYPREFNDA
+601 TILWAYPREFNDS

-649 TMPVIGDTK
+649 TMPVIGESK

-678 AVEMGIT
+678 AVEMGIA
-685 DPNRV
+685 DPARV
-690 AVGGHSY
+690 GVGGHSY

-714 GIARSGAYNRTL
+714 GVARSGAYNRTL

-736 TLWEAPEIYARMS
+736 TLWEAPDIYSRMS

-796 LLPYESHGYEARES
+796 LLPHESHSYEARES
-810 VEHVHWETIQWLDKH
+810 VEHVLWETIHWFDKY
-825 VKRAPEPPIT
+825 VKRASAPPVT
-835 TFTPSDLPPP
+835 TFSPTDLPPP

>member
-1 MVPLAPSLA
+1 M
-10 VWHSCATF
+10 T
-18 SLNLMSRP
+18 
-26 SGQRLRQLAVFFG
+26 
-39 LLLAGWTIVLAAPVA
+39 LLLVASVPRLGAQAGEG
-54 DDGYQKA
+54 GYQKA
-61 PAPIGDL
+61 PPPIGEL
-68 LSSPAPPSVHFNPQR
+68 LSAPAAPSVHFNPQR
-83 DAMLIY
+83 DTMIIY

-94 PPVADLAEPVLRL
+94 PPVADLAEPALRL

-121 TTRCVELSLHPLPEG
+121 TARCVELTLHPVIEG
-136 KERAIVLPPNA
+136 KDRPIAIQPNA
-147 RITPPAWSPDGK
+147 RITPPSWAPDGR

-186 RGGINAAT
+186 RGAINAT
-194 GEPFQWMPDS
+194 IGEAFQWMPDS
-204 QGILCQA
+204 QSIICQTTL
-211 IPANRPKPPVEAR
+211 PNRPKAPTETHLPS
-224 VPDGPVVQETT
+224 GPLIQESN
-235 GKLAPARTFQD
+235 GKVAPARTFQD
-246 LLDSPHDEALFDYYA
+246 LLESPHDEALFDYY
-261 TAQLALVNTRTG
+261 TTSQLVIVSTKSG
-273 EAKLV
+273 ESKPV
-278 GAPAIF
+278 GTPGIF
-284 STIDP
+284 HTIDP
-289 APDGRHILVSR
+289 SPNGQLLLVSR

-307 QLPASMFPRVV
+307 QLPVTMFPREV
-318 EAWNLDGQSA
+318 EVLTLDGKVA
-328 FILANLPLAEEI
+328 FHLASLPLAEEV

-347 GPRNY
+347 GPRSY
-352 QWRPTSP
+352 QWRPTNP
-359 AALVWVEALDGGD
+359 ATLVWVEALDGGD
-372 PRKKVPQRDR
+372 PRKKVPHRDR
-382 ILMLEAPFT
+382 ILMLEAPFA
-391 GTSIELART
+391 GNPIELEKT

-405 ALTWSERPD
+405 GLTWTERPD
-414 VALLRE
+414 VALVRE
-420 HQASRRWNRTW
+420 YQASRRWTRTW
-431 LINPNAP
+431 LVNPNAP

-451 DRYSDPGSPMLRPL
+451 DRYSDPGTPLLRTL

-473 VHEGS
+473 VNDGN
-478 LFLVGAGATP
+478 LFLVGAGASP
-488 DGERPFLDTFNLVSQ
+488 DGERPFLDTLNLNTL
-503 RSERL
+503 RSERV
-508 FQSDEAT
+508 FQSDEGG

-522 LKPDASQFITRRESP
+522 LKPDAAEFITRREAP

-542 YFIRTLADNARQA
+542 YFIRNLTDNSRKAL
-555 ITDFPDPTPQL
+555 TDFPDLMPQL

-577 RPDGVP
+577 RSDGVA

-601 TLLWAYPREFNDA
+601 TILWAYPREFNDS

-649 TMPVIGDTK
+649 TMPVIGESK

-678 AVEMGIT
+678 AVEMGIA
-685 DPNRV
+685 DPARV
-690 AVGGHSY
+690 GVGGHSY

-714 GIARSGAYNRTL
+714 GVARSGAYNRTL

-736 TLWEAPEIYARMS
+736 TLWEAPDIYSRMS

-796 LLPYESHGYEARES
+796 LLPHESHSYEARES
-810 VEHVHWETIQWLDKH
+810 VEHVLWETIHWFDKY
-825 VKRAPEPPIT
+825 VKRASAPPVT
-835 TFTPSDLPPP
+835 TFSPTDLPPP

>member
-1 MVPLAPSLA
+1 M
-10 VWHSCATF
+10 W
-18 SLNLMSRP
+18 
-26 SGQRLRQLAVFFG
+26 
-39 LLLAGWTIVLAAPVA
+39 AA
-54 DDGYQKA
+54 DGGYKKA
-61 PAPIGDL
+61 PPPIGEL
-68 LSSPAPPSVHFNPQR
+68 LSAPAVPSVHFNPQR
-83 DAMLIY
+83 DAMIIY

-94 PPVADLAEPVLRL
+94 PPVADLAEPALRL

-121 TTRCVELSLHPLPEG
+121 TARCVELTLHPLAEG
-136 KERAIVLPPNA
+136 KDRPIAIPPNS
-147 RITPPAWSPDGK
+147 RITPPVWAPDGK

-186 RGGINAAT
+186 RGAINAT
-194 GEPFQWMPDS
+194 IGEAFQWMPDS
-204 QGILCQA
+204 QSIICQA
-211 IPANRPKPPVEAR
+211 ILPNRPKPPVETR
-224 VPDGPVVQETT
+224 VPGGPVVQEST
-235 GKLAPARTFQD
+235 GKTTPARTFQD
-246 LLDSPHDEALFDYYA
+246 LLESQHDEALFDYY
-261 TAQLALVNTRTG
+261 TICQLTIVSTKNG
-273 EAKLV
+273 DGKPV
-278 GAPAIF
+278 GAPGIF
-284 STIDP
+284 NSIDP
-289 APDGRHILVSR
+289 SPNGQLVLVSR

-307 QLPASMFPRVV
+307 QLPATMFPREV
-318 EAWNLDGQSA
+318 EVLGLDGKVA
-328 FILANLPLAEEI
+328 FHLASLPLAEEI

-347 GPRNY
+347 GPRSY

-359 AALVWVEALDGGD
+359 ATLAWVEALDGGD
-372 PRKKVPQRDR
+372 PRKKVIHRDR
-382 ILMLEAPFT
+382 LLLLDAPFT
-391 GTSIELART
+391 GNPIELGLL

-405 ALTWSERPD
+405 SLTWTERPE
-414 VALLRE
+414 VALVRE
-420 HQASRRWNRTW
+420 YQASRRWNRTW
-431 LINPNAP
+431 LFNPNAP
-438 TEPARLLWDVSSQ
+438 SEPPRLLWDVSSQ
-451 DRYSDPGSPMLRPL
+451 DRYSDPGMPLLRSL

-473 VHEGS
+473 VNDGN
-478 LFLVGAGATP
+478 LFLTGSGASP
-488 DGERPFLDTFNLVSQ
+488 DGERPFLDTLNLTTL

-508 FQSDEAT
+508 FQSDEGG
-515 HESVVAL
+515 HESVVGL
-522 LKPDASQFITRRESP
+522 VKPDASEFITRREAP

-542 YFIRTLADNARQA
+542 YFIRNLTDNSRKAL
-555 ITDFPDPTPQL
+555 TDFPDLMPQL

-577 RPDGVP
+577 RPDGVA

-601 TLLWAYPREFNDA
+601 TILWAYPREFNDS
-614 DTAGQVTTTA
+614 DTASQVTTSA
-624 NRYTSFAGA
+624 NRYTTFSGA

-649 TMPVIGDTK
+649 TMPVIGDNK

-665 EQIISSAKAAVDK
+665 EQVISSAKAAVDK

-690 AVGGHSY
+690 GVGGHSY

-714 GIARSGAYNRTL
+714 GVARSGAYNRTL

-736 TLWEAPEIYARMS
+736 TLWEAPDIYSRMS

-796 LLPYESHGYEARES
+796 LLPYESHSYEARES
-810 VEHVHWETIQWLDKH
+810 VEHVLWETIHWFDKY
-825 VKRAPEPPIT
+825 VKRAPEAPVT
-835 TFTPSDLPPP
+835 TFSPNDLPPP